1 MYVCACN
8 ERRGWAWQDVWVVVS
23 TEIYIVE
30 TETDAFP
37 HTLTLRVYA
46 LHWTGL
52 SKSARQNY
60 GLSDSTHF
68 ASQPLISTYSDMSQ
82 EQWRLIMIRHNTHQ
96 RCIYSFIYLF
106 IYSLIVHLIVKTEP
120 QNVYIV
126 KSLDECVKGTAN
138 DIKENGRGLL

>member
-52 SKSARQNY
+52 SKTARQNY
-60 GLSDSTHF
+60 GLSDSTHI
-68 ASQPLISTYSDMSQ
+68 ASQPLISTYRGSGDSS
-82 EQWRLIMIRHNTHQ
+82 WLDTTHINVAFIHLSIRL
-96 RCIYSFIYLF
+96 FK
-106 IYSLIVHLIVKTEP
+106 VHLIMKTEP
-120 QNVYIV
+120 QNVYVV